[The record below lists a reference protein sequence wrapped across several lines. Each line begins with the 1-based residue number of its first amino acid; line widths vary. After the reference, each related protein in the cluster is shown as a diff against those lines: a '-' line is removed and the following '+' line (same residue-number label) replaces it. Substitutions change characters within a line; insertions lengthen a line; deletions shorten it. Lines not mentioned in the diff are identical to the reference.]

1 MVKAYQATKIQQ
13 VMDDILTRIATRQL
27 LVGSK
32 LPSLRKLAQSL
43 GVSVSTVL
51 EAYER
56 LIADHQIE
64 VRRGSGY
71 FVLNQKDDMG
81 IDLPKT
87 QAEMATHPFW
97 VAHQALIAHDA
108 KYTPGCGWLPA
119 SWMPESLVR
128 KSLRVALQ
136 AKPEDLL
143 SYSPVL
149 GFEPLRDLISQ
160 RIQYYGVNLHP
171 DQILLTENGTHAL
184 DLICRTWLKP
194 GDVVLVDDPCYF
206 NFFTLLELLQ
216 VRVIAIP
223 LTPNGPDLPAFLEA
237 MQASPKLYITNS
249 GPHNP
254 TGASLNIAVAYQVL
268 KMAEQGNMLIVED
281 DVYAD
286 FESIP
291 APRYAALSNFERVIQ
306 VSSFSK
312 SLSAAFRCGYIAAK
326 SEYID
331 LLVKV
336 KIATSF
342 SCNQLNS
349 LLVYHTLKNAQYR
362 RHMDSVHQRLNE
374 TRRFV
379 VARLEALDIVVWTI
393 PKAGMFL
400 WCQLPEGIIAEDLVR
415 ICKQDR
421 VILAAGTNFSHTQTA
436 QKFMRFNIAQCT
448 DQAFFDLLEKG
459 LRQLQNK

>member
-1 MVKAYQATKIQQ
+1 MVNTQQPTKINQ
-13 VMDDILTRIATRQL
+13 VIDYISERIQSRQF

-32 LPSLRKLAQSL
+32 LPSLRKLAQTL
-43 GVSVSTVL
+43 QVSVSTVL

-56 LIADHQIE
+56 LLAENLIE

-71 FVLNQKDDMG
+71 FVLNQQQATG
-81 IDLPKT
+81 IDLPST

-108 KYTPGCGWLPA
+108 KFTPGCGWLPTN
-119 SWMPESLVR
+119 WMPEAIVR
-128 KSLRVALQ
+128 KSLRHALN
-136 AKPEDLL
+136 ASAEDVLA
-143 SYSPVL
+143 YSPVL
-149 GFEPLRDLISQ
+149 GFEPLRELLSQ
-160 RIQYYGVNLHP
+160 RIQHYGVNLHP
-171 DQILLTENGTHAL
+171 DQVLLTENGTHAL

-194 GDVVLVDDPCYF
+194 GDVVVVDDPCYF

-216 VRVIAIP
+216 VRVIAVP
-223 LTPNGPDLPAFLEA
+223 FTPNGPDLNAFAEA
-237 MQASPKLYITNS
+237 MQAAPKLYITNA

-254 TGASLNIAVAYQVL
+254 TGASLNLAVAYQVL
-268 KMAEQGNMLIVED
+268 KMAEQANMLIIED

-286 FESIP
+286 FELVP
-291 APRYAALSNFERVIQ
+291 APRYAALSNFEQVIQ
-306 VSSFSK
+306 IGSFSK

-349 LLVYHTLKNAQYR
+349 LLVYQTLKHAQYR
-362 RHMDSVHQRLNE
+362 RHLDYINQRLNE
-374 TRRFV
+374 ARRFV
-379 VARLEALDIVVWTI
+379 VGQLEDLGIVPWTI

-400 WCQLPEGIIAEDLVR
+400 WCQLPQGVQAESLVHACR
-415 ICKQDR
+415 QDH
-421 VILAAGTNFSHTQTA
+421 VILAAGTNFSHSPTA
-436 QKFMRFNIAQCT
+436 QQFMRFNISQCV
-448 DQAFFDLLEKG
+448 DPSLFELLAKHIA
-459 LRQLQNK
+459 